1 MTAWLTVNDARTLY
15 AAGDAAHDFDH
26 VLRVTH
32 LAAQIAAAEGA
43 DLTVV
48 RLAALL
54 HDLPT
59 PPGLDGDHRMAH
71 HLRAAAAARQLLAA
85 RGAGAELIDQVAHC
99 IEAHRFRDQRVQP
112 QTLEARCL
120 YDADK
125 LDAMGAIG
133 VGRAFAYAGAHGSRL
148 WVKPVAALT
157 DDDAATGDYTPVHE
171 YVFKLRR
178 LLETLHTPTAR
189 AIGAER
195 HATMA
200 AFFTQFDAEMA
211 VYGAESGY
219 VPGTA
224 QKNNARP

>member
-1 MTAWLTVNDARTLY
+1 MTAWLTVDDARTLY
-15 AAGDAAHDFDH
+15 TAGDAAHDFDH

-59 PPGLDGDHRMAH
+59 PPELDGDHRTAH

-85 RGAGAELIDQVAHC
+85 RGAGADLVAQVAHC

-112 QTLEARCL
+112 QTLEACCL

-125 LDAMGAIG
+125 LDAIGAIG
-133 VGRAFAYAGAHGSRL
+133 VARAFAYAGAHGSRL
-148 WVKPVAALT
+148 WVKPVAVIT
-157 DDDAATGDYTPVHE
+157 DGDAASDYTPVHE
-171 YVFKLRR
+171 YVFKLRQ
-178 LLETLHTPTAR
+178 LLDTLHTSTAR
-189 AIGAER
+189 AIGVER
-195 HATMA
+195 HATMT
-200 AFFTQFDAEMA
+200 AFFTQLDAEMA
-211 VYGAESGY
+211 MSGAESGN
-219 VPGTA
+219 VPSTPQG
-224 QKNNARP
+224 